1 MKPSHEYWAG
11 YLDGEGCFRLISR
24 GSPRIEVSSCHKRT
38 LELLRDT
45 FGGAVAS
52 SKPRPGK
59 PHHHKPVW
67 RWQIGGVWALDVMNA
82 ILDHSIE
89 KREQIEVILD
99 FCLKDGGD
107 YEQTMKK
114 LSDLKREHSV

>member
-1 MKPSHEYWAG
+1 MKPSNQYWAG
-11 YLDGEGCFRLISR
+11 YLDGEGCFRLVNN

-52 SKPRPGK
+52 SKRPGA
-59 PHHHKPVW
+59 PYHHKPVW
-67 RWQIGGVWALDVMNA
+67 RWQIGGVWALEVMNA
-82 ILDHSIE
+82 VLEYSVE

-99 FCLKDGGD
+99 FCLKHEGD
-107 YEQTMKK
+107 RDQTMKK
-114 LSDLKREHSV
+114 LSELKREHSV